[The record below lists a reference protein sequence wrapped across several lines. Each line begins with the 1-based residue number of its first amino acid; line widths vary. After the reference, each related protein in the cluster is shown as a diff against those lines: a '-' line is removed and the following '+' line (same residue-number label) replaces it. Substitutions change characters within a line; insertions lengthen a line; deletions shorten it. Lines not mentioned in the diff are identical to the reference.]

1 MKLLDGGF
9 QAGEESP
16 TGRAAIEA
24 FFRSY
29 AERIIQ
35 AFINIVGELMT
46 YGQDANCAFS
56 R

>member
-1 MKLLDGGF
+1 MELLDGGF
-9 QAGEESP
+9 QAGKECS
-16 TGRAAIEA
+16 TGLAATEM
-24 FFRSY
+24 FSQSF